1 MSSVSVNSFIY
12 CWKDKNFRKAA
23 VRVFCCFGTDNMSTP
38 GRNNVIQDGQ
48 NRSNSNIRNG
58 GKVRKLNLSVSCCER
73 KSNEPNHNEMDEE
86 RRESTP
92 LHPLP
97 PLSSTSNVFG
107 HKQSNVSMVTES
119 SLVVFSSN
127 GSVERLVDP
136 TTKTIIN
143 NDNNTDVGGN
153 VNQMNV
159 PNRVVMK
166 QRKQFKLFSWANKFP
181 IHYSTGVRTNSPITM
196 ALTTTTTTPI
206 VLDNPCQINV
216 EECNDTV
223 DIDFEHRKRLNK
235 NNNESSNQPKKPNS
249 FWSHMKN
256 IFAKDRI
263 VQFLAQTGGGVLLYT
278 AFIHML
284 PEIREN
290 YDEYNKNR
298 NVTMEEDDDHGSY
311 ESLPVVDI
319 FACVGFFGIFLLE
332 ELMHSFFLKNHDH
345 HHHGSSDESL
355 KHSKSSH
362 HHHHHHHHH
371 GSLCRRMSV
380 RQYMQTRKNYQPHV
394 NEGDSNKMNQTSQ
407 CTNHDTGHI
416 NHIVLNET
424 HPISTCQPSKYDSCE
439 QTDMVIDS
447 NGIVSKCDVENVS
460 NFESIIDEDRTI
472 FARIFDALL
481 MILAFSCHAVFD
493 GISIG
498 VQSGSRIWTVLVA
511 ILSHKLLI
519 AFILSVQIYE
529 RCFQTVRTSSSQPNA
544 KPQLRPIKRA
554 KPILWMFSTIFAAM
568 SPIGILIVLAMD
580 STDGTSSEKQLYI
593 IILAAISSG
602 TIIYI
607 VFLEIID
614 KSSSRTHISGI
625 VQWIALLL
633 GFVLM
638 HIVSI
643 LFHTD

>member
-1 MSSVSVNSFIY
+1 MDSYSTDTPDQHIDQHVPQTNGTLVM
-12 CWKDKNFRKAA
+12 AA
-23 VRVFCCFGTDNMSTP
+23 VILFIFTLLAGTLP
-38 GRNNVIQDGQ
+38 VHI
-48 NRSNSNIRNG
+48 IEF
-58 GKVRKLNLSVSCCER
+58 VS
-73 KSNEPNHNEMDEE
+73 KH
-86 RRESTP
+86 
-92 LHPLP
+92 
-97 PLSSTSNVFG
+97 
-107 HKQSNVSMVTES
+107 
-119 SLVVFSSN
+119 
-127 GSVERLVDP
+127 
-136 TTKTIIN
+136 
-143 NDNNTDVGGN
+143 
-153 VNQMNV
+153 
-159 PNRVVMK
+159 
-166 QRKQFKLFSWANKFP
+166 FK
-181 IHYSTGVRTNSPITM
+181 
-196 ALTTTTTTPI
+196 
-206 VLDNPCQINV
+206 
-216 EECNDTV
+216 
-223 DIDFEHRKRLNK
+223 NK

>member
-1 MSSVSVNSFIY
+1 MYTIYFFFCFLVYNFDGNHPKEQRLRFILTEALWCIFSVFSILMYVHWLAMSSVSVNSFIY

-223 DIDFEHRKRLNK
+223 DIDFEHRKPYYFTVFIESTKRK
-235 NNNESSNQPKKPNS
+235 IASSNN
-249 FWSHMKN
+249 
-256 IFAKDRI
+256 A
-263 VQFLAQTGGGVLLYT
+263 
-278 AFIHML
+278 IH
-284 PEIREN
+284 
-290 YDEYNKNR
+290 
-298 NVTMEEDDDHGSY
+298 S
-311 ESLPVVDI
+311 
-319 FACVGFFGIFLLE
+319 
-332 ELMHSFFLKNHDH
+332 
-345 HHHGSSDESL
+345 
-355 KHSKSSH
+355 
-362 HHHHHHHHH
+362 
-371 GSLCRRMSV
+371 
-380 RQYMQTRKNYQPHV
+380 
-394 NEGDSNKMNQTSQ
+394 
-407 CTNHDTGHI
+407 
-416 NHIVLNET
+416 
-424 HPISTCQPSKYDSCE
+424 
-439 QTDMVIDS
+439 
-447 NGIVSKCDVENVS
+447 
-460 NFESIIDEDRTI
+460 
-472 FARIFDALL
+472 
-481 MILAFSCHAVFD
+481 
-493 GISIG
+493 
-498 VQSGSRIWTVLVA
+498 
-511 ILSHKLLI
+511 
-519 AFILSVQIYE
+519 
-529 RCFQTVRTSSSQPNA
+529 
-544 KPQLRPIKRA
+544 
-554 KPILWMFSTIFAAM
+554 
-568 SPIGILIVLAMD
+568 
-580 STDGTSSEKQLYI
+580 
-593 IILAAISSG
+593 
-602 TIIYI
+602 
-607 VFLEIID
+607 
-614 KSSSRTHISGI
+614 
-625 VQWIALLL
+625 
-633 GFVLM
+633 
-638 HIVSI
+638 
-643 LFHTD
+643 